1 MVLREQLGPLSLLL
15 TAWQKFTSGQME
27 SSTLLQ
33 REGERENSRDR
44 LFLPNWSK
52 RFTRPRARS
61 PCTMCRRWFELRQS
75 RRKFQSHE
83 IEAQAFDA
91 CTECC
96 FPNRKMEICFIFWL
110 DFQFLISTHMTV
122 CTNWSK
128 NTVTLIK
135 LYSVYFSISTWS
147 TVHLIY
153 LPSKAIHY
161 FP

>member
-33 REGERENSRDR
+33 REGERVLAGPVVSPQLKETT
-44 LFLPNWSK
+44 L

-75 RRKFQSHE
+75 RRKFQFHE

-91 CTECC
+91 CTEYC
-96 FPNRKMEICFIFWL
+96 FRTI
-110 DFQFLISTHMTV
+110 
-122 CTNWSK
+122 K
-128 NTVTLIK
+128 NKNL
-135 LYSVYFSISTWS
+135 F
-147 TVHLIY
+147 
-153 LPSKAIHY
+153 
-161 FP
+161 